1 MSEKLFRE
9 KSIKRITSPEELN
22 DYLKVTTPGVWILLA
37 SVIILLV
44 GALVWAIFGTMNTE
58 ISTVAINTTGNE
70 IRIYVKESKISEVE
84 VGQTVK
90 INGSEYTIDEIERD
104 PISIDNSFPDY
115 VLHVGNLQVGEWVYR
130 AIVNAEIEPGVY
142 EAKIVVE
149 SIKPLSLITN

>member
-9 KSIKRITSPEELN
+9 KSIKRISSPEELN

>member
-9 KSIKRITSPEELN
+9 KSLKRISSPEELN

-90 INGSEYTIDEIERD
+90 INDSEYTIDEIERD

-115 VLHVGNLQVGEWVYR
+115 VLHVGNLQIGEWVYR

>member
-115 VLHVGNLQVGEWVYR
+115 VLHVGNLQVGEWAYR